1 MCSQESTQVKI
12 KEVQKDN
19 QRKMI
24 QRDGTLDH
32 FDTVI
37 VDLYFSDLLANV
49 LHRLNVKRSFGM
61 FLDKVVEFR
70 W

>member
-1 MCSQESTQVKI
+1 MTP
-12 KEVQKDN
+12 
-19 QRKMI
+19 
-24 QRDGTLDH
+24 RDRTLDH

-37 VDLYFSDLLANV
+37 IGLYFSDLLANV
-49 LHRLNVKRSFGM
+49 LHRLNVKRGFGM